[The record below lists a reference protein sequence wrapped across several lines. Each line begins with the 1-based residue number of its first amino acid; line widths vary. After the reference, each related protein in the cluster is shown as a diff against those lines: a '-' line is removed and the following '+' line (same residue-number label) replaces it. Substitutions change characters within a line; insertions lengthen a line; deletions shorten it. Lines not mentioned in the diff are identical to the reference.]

1 MSTKETKGKGDK
13 DRCGEF
19 EPASKGFKEMF
30 KMMSKCSTGQTGTT
44 DCSAMMDEV
53 MKGMMEMCCRPDA
66 DNTKEDRGHGKV

>member
-1 MSTKETKGKGDK
+1 
-13 DRCGEF
+13 
-19 EPASKGFKEMF
+19 MF
-30 KMMSKCSTGQTGTT
+30 KMMSKCSTGQASTT